1 MGMKRNSFAWAMSMV
16 IATALSCTGCSDS
29 GSSNSSEASAA
40 HATTSIS
47 AEALSSLDGAYD
59 ADDFTDQYD
68 TFDAKLQCKGDTV
81 TDYSRYKNHGKFG
94 AKEQWQIDGQHVTIS
109 EGGVYAVTGTLENG
123 QLEIAGSE
131 KVKLYLDGVSI
142 TSEEGPAIVCN
153 NEKRTI
159 LSLAPDTENV
169 LTGGSKDGD
178 TASDTNGSVEV
189 TFQVQ

>member
-81 TDYSRYKNHGKFG
+81 TVMGNTD
-94 AKEQWQIDGQHVTIS
+94 AIQVDGQHVTIS

-159 LSLAPDTENV
+159 CPWRLIP
-169 LTGGSKDGD
+169 KMY
-178 TASDTNGSVEV
+178 
-189 TFQVQ
+189 